1 MRIKLLTISALQ
13 VEYPADDIR
22 VWQTGMTRS
31 PAFAWI
37 KAPWSHNLSVGRTG
51 RHSQRSR
58 Q

>member
-1 MRIKLLTISALQ
+1 MRIKLLTIPALQ
-13 VEYPADDIR
+13 VEYPAHGVR
-22 VWQTGMTRS
+22 VWQAGMTRS
-31 PAFAWI
+31 PAVAWI